1 MVKLPSNDLS
11 NSLCTYPQAAMQTLA
26 NEIEAILYLK
36 GQALSLENL
45 AEFLGCN
52 TDTVAD
58 GIIELMGDYAHRDSA
73 LEVVESSGGHY
84 ALQLKESFKSLRDKI
99 IPSEIGTGALRTL
112 AAIALKGPI
121 VQSEL
126 VEMRGGS
133 AYQHIQE
140 LVELGLVRKKRQA
153 GNRSSLVQVTDKFR
167 QTYELSEE
175 LQPYM
180 GNAKAEFLGPELPP
194 EPEAETELVDS
205 HVTEPEMPLT
215 ETIDELGE
223 NPVAEPENP
232 LVNTIE
238 DLVDSPVTESEIPL
252 VTTAEE
258 MVDSPTPKRGSL
270 LFSAVDD
277 LIDSPVTEPES
288 TLAENI
294 PELVES

>member
-1 MVKLPSNDLS
+1 
-11 NSLCTYPQAAMQTLA
+11 MQTLA

-45 AEFLGCN
+45 AEYLGCN

-140 LVELGLVRKKRQA
+140 LVDLGLVRKKRQA

-194 EPEAETELVDS
+194 EPESDAE
-205 HVTEPEMPLT
+205 
-215 ETIDELGE
+215 
-223 NPVAEPENP
+223 
-232 LVNTIE
+232 
-238 DLVDSPVTESEIPL
+238 LVDSPVTEPEVPLTETTEELSENSAAEPEKPLDNTVADSVDRVVSTLWNRPVAEPEIPL
-252 VTTAEE
+252 ATTTEE
-258 MVDSPTPKRGSL
+258 VVDSPRPEPGSL
-270 LFSAVDD
+270 LFSAVED
-277 LIDSPVTEPES
+277 LIESPTEELENP
-288 TLAENI
+288 LAENTA
-294 PELVES
+294 ELVES

>member
-1 MVKLPSNDLS
+1 
-11 NSLCTYPQAAMQTLA
+11 MQTLA

-45 AEFLGCN
+45 AEYLGCN

-140 LVELGLVRKKRQA
+140 LVDLGLVRKKRQV

-175 LQPYM
+175 LQPYI
-180 GNAKAEFLGPELPP
+180 GSAKAEFLGPELPP
-194 EPEAETELVDS
+194 ETVDS
-205 HVTEPEMPLT
+205 L
-215 ETIDELGE
+215 I
-223 NPVAEPENP
+223 AEPEQLLENP
-232 LVNTIE
+232 LDNAVE
-238 DLVDSPVTESEIPL
+238 DLVDSPIDTNTQEI
-252 VTTAEE
+252 
-258 MVDSPTPKRGSL
+258 VDSPIRKSESL
-270 LFSAVDD
+270 LFSDIEAP
-277 LIDSPVTEPES
+277 IDSPMSELES
-288 TLAENI
+288 RLAEM
-294 PELVES
+294 LQS

>member
-1 MVKLPSNDLS
+1 
-11 NSLCTYPQAAMQTLA
+11 MQTLA

-52 TDTVAD
+52 TDTIAD
-58 GIIELMGDYAHRDSA
+58 GIIELMSDYAHRDSA

-84 ALQLKESFKSLRDKI
+84 ALQLKESFKNLRDKI

-121 VQSEL
+121 IQSEL

-194 EPEAETELVDS
+194 EPEAETERFDS
-205 HVTEPEMPLT
+205 L
-215 ETIDELGE
+215 
-223 NPVAEPENP
+223 
-232 LVNTIE
+232 
-238 DLVDSPVTESEIPL
+238 
-252 VTTAEE
+252 
-258 MVDSPTPKRGSL
+258 
-270 LFSAVDD
+270 
-277 LIDSPVTEPES
+277 
-288 TLAENI
+288 LAENI
-294 PELVES
+294 AELVEVNR

>member
-1 MVKLPSNDLS
+1 
-11 NSLCTYPQAAMQTLA
+11 MQTLA

-45 AEFLGCN
+45 AEYLGCN

-140 LVELGLVRKKRQA
+140 LVDLGLVRKKRQA

-175 LQPYM
+175 LRPYM

-194 EPEAETELVDS
+194 EPESDAE
-205 HVTEPEMPLT
+205 
-215 ETIDELGE
+215 
-223 NPVAEPENP
+223 
-232 LVNTIE
+232 
-238 DLVDSPVTESEIPL
+238 LVDSPVTEPEVPLTETTEELSENSAAEPEKPLDNTVADSVDRVVSTLWNRPVAEPEIPL
-252 VTTAEE
+252 ATTTEE
-258 MVDSPTPKRGSL
+258 VVDSPRPEPGSL
-270 LFSAVDD
+270 LFSAVED
-277 LIDSPVTEPES
+277 LIESSTEELENP
-288 TLAENI
+288 LAENTA
-294 PELVES
+294 ELVES

>member
-1 MVKLPSNDLS
+1 
-11 NSLCTYPQAAMQTLA
+11 MQTLA

-45 AEFLGCN
+45 AEYLGCN
-52 TDTVAD
+52 ADTIAD

-112 AAIALKGPI
+112 AAIAIKGPI
-121 VQSEL
+121 IQSEL

-180 GNAKAEFLGPELPP
+180 GNAQAEFFGPELPP
-194 EPEAETELVDS
+194 EPELTDS
-205 HVTEPEMPLT
+205 QVSDP
-215 ETIDELGE
+215 E
-223 NPVAEPENP
+223 NPSAEITKEALHNLPAEPEIPLTKNVKRLIKNES
-232 LVNTIE
+232 LVN
-238 DLVDSPVTESEIPL
+238 D
-252 VTTAEE
+252 
-258 MVDSPTPKRGSL
+258 R
-270 LFSAVDD
+270 
-277 LIDSPVTEPES
+277 
-288 TLAENI
+288 
-294 PELVES
+294 

>member
-1 MVKLPSNDLS
+1 
-11 NSLCTYPQAAMQTLA
+11 MQTLA

-45 AEFLGCN
+45 AEYLGCN

-140 LVELGLVRKKRQA
+140 LVDLGLVRKKRQA

-175 LQPYM
+175 LKPYL
-180 GNAKAEFLGPELPP
+180 GSATPEFLGPELAPEEDLEPDMELNP
-194 EPEAETELVDS
+194 EPE
-205 HVTEPEMPLT
+205 M
-215 ETIDELGE
+215 
-223 NPVAEPENP
+223 
-232 LVNTIE
+232 
-238 DLVDSPVTESEIPL
+238 
-252 VTTAEE
+252 
-258 MVDSPTPKRGSL
+258 
-270 LFSAVDD
+270 AV
-277 LIDSPVTEPES
+277 
-288 TLAENI
+288 AENI
-294 PELVES
+294 EN

>member
-1 MVKLPSNDLS
+1 
-11 NSLCTYPQAAMQTLA
+11 MQTLA
-26 NEIEAILYLK
+26 TEIEAILYLK

-58 GIIELMGDYAHRDSA
+58 GIIELMSDYAHRDSA

-84 ALQLKESFKSLRDKI
+84 ALQLKDSFKNLRDKI

-121 VQSEL
+121 IQSEL

-140 LVELGLVRKKRQA
+140 LTELGLVRKKRQV

-175 LQPYM
+175 LQSYVD
-180 GNAKAEFLGPELPP
+180 NTKAEFLGPELPP
-194 EPEAETELVDS
+194 EPELVDPS
-205 HVTEPEMPLT
+205 
-215 ETIDELGE
+215 ET
-223 NPVAEPENP
+223 EPENP
-232 LVNTIE
+232 LATATQELVNDSIE
-238 DLVDSPVTESEIPL
+238 EPKSPLTNAMEAPIDIP
-252 VTTAEE
+252 A
-258 MVDSPTPKRGSL
+258 
-270 LFSAVDD
+270 
-277 LIDSPVTEPES
+277 TEPE
-288 TLAENI
+288 TPLAEHSSEMI
-294 PELVES
+294 EG

>member
-1 MVKLPSNDLS
+1 MVKLPS

-45 AEFLGCN
+45 AEYLGCN
-52 TDTVAD
+52 ADTVAD

-73 LEVVESSGGHY
+73 LEVVESTGGHY

-140 LVELGLVRKKRQA
+140 LVDLGLVRKKRQV

-167 QTYELSEE
+167 QTYELSDE

-194 EPEAETELVDS
+194 EPELAESPVPEL
-205 HVTEPEMPLT
+205 
-215 ETIDELGE
+215 E
-223 NPVAEPENP
+223 NPP
-232 LVNTIE
+232 
-238 DLVDSPVTESEIPL
+238 TEI
-252 VTTAEE
+252 TQ
-258 MVDSPTPKRGSL
+258 
-270 LFSAVDD
+270 
-277 LIDSPVTEPES
+277 
-288 TLAENI
+288 
-294 PELVES
+294 ELVENLATEPAIPSAANVAELIES

>member
-1 MVKLPSNDLS
+1 
-11 NSLCTYPQAAMQTLA
+11 MQTLA

-45 AEFLGCN
+45 AEYLGCN
-52 TDTVAD
+52 ADTVAD

-140 LVELGLVRKKRQA
+140 LVDLGLVRKKRQA
-153 GNRSSLVQVTDKFR
+153 GNRSSIVQVTDKFR
-167 QTYELSEE
+167 QTYELSDE

-194 EPEAETELVDS
+194 EPDVELVDS
-205 HVTEPEMPLT
+205 HVTEPDT
-215 ETIDELGE
+215 TQT
-223 NPVAEPENP
+223 A
-232 LVNTIE
+232 TIE
-238 DLVDSPVTESEIPL
+238 ESAAESEISL
-252 VTTAEE
+252 ANNIQQKF
-258 MVDSPTPKRGSL
+258 DIPTVESESL
-270 LFSAVDD
+270 LFSAVED
-277 LIDSPVTEPES
+277 LAESPTAA
-288 TLAENI
+288 TDTLLAENSE
-294 PELVES
+294 ELVEI

>member
-1 MVKLPSNDLS
+1 
-11 NSLCTYPQAAMQTLA
+11 MQTLA

-73 LEVVESSGGHY
+73 LEVVESSGGNY

-140 LVELGLVRKKRQA
+140 LVDLGLVRKKRQA
-153 GNRSSLVQVTDKFR
+153 GNRSSIVQVTDKFR

-194 EPEAETELVDS
+194 DAELIDSHTTELEIP
-205 HVTEPEMPLT
+205 TAENIE
-215 ETIDELGE
+215 ELSKS
-223 NPVAEPENP
+223 PAPEPENP
-232 LVNTIE
+232 LVDTVE
-238 DLVDSPVTESEIPL
+238 DLIENPISAPEMPL
-252 VTTAEE
+252 NEKIA
-258 MVDSPTPKRGSL
+258 
-270 LFSAVDD
+270 
-277 LIDSPVTEPES
+277 
-288 TLAENI
+288 
-294 PELVES
+294 ELVEN

>member
-1 MVKLPSNDLS
+1 
-11 NSLCTYPQAAMQTLA
+11 MQTLA

-140 LVELGLVRKKRQA
+140 LVELGLVRKKRQV

-194 EPEAETELVDS
+194 EAEA
-205 HVTEPEMPLT
+205 
-215 ETIDELGE
+215 
-223 NPVAEPENP
+223 
-232 LVNTIE
+232 
-238 DLVDSPVTESEIPL
+238 DLVDSPVTEPEMPL
-252 VTTAEE
+252 PKTIEE
-258 MVDSPTPKRGSL
+258 LGEN
-270 LFSAVDD
+270 
-277 LIDSPVTEPES
+277 PVVELENL
-288 TLAENI
+288 LAENI

>member
-1 MVKLPSNDLS
+1 
-11 NSLCTYPQAAMQTLA
+11 MQTLA

-45 AEFLGCN
+45 AEYLGCN

-121 VQSEL
+121 IQSEL

-140 LVELGLVRKKRQA
+140 LVELGLVRKKRQT

-175 LQPYM
+175 LKPFL
-180 GNAKAEFLGPELPP
+180 GSATPEFLGPELAP
-194 EPEAETELVDS
+194 EEEL
-205 HVTEPEMPLT
+205 EPEMDLNSAP
-215 ETIDELGE
+215 ES
-223 NPVAEPENP
+223 EPEMA
-232 LVNTIE
+232 LV
-238 DLVDSPVTESEIPL
+238 
-252 VTTAEE
+252 
-258 MVDSPTPKRGSL
+258 
-270 LFSAVDD
+270 
-277 LIDSPVTEPES
+277 
-288 TLAENI
+288 ENI
-294 PELVES
+294 EN

>member
-1 MVKLPSNDLS
+1 
-11 NSLCTYPQAAMQTLA
+11 MQTLA

-140 LVELGLVRKKRQA
+140 LVDLGLVRKKRQA

-194 EPEAETELVDS
+194 EPETELVDS
-205 HVTEPEMPLT
+205 PTTEPEIPLT
-215 ETIDELGE
+215 ETLEEISE
-223 NPVAEPENP
+223 NSASEPENP
-232 LVNTIE
+232 PEKPLDNTVE
-238 DLVDSPVTESEIPL
+238 DLVDSSVAAPASPLATNPEESGNTLAESE
-252 VTTAEE
+252 
-258 MVDSPTPKRGSL
+258 SL
-270 LFSAVDD
+270 LFSAVED
-277 LIDSPVTEPES
+277 LMEDSATEPAS
-288 TLAENI
+288 PLAENN

>member
-1 MVKLPSNDLS
+1 
-11 NSLCTYPQAAMQTLA
+11 MQTLA

-205 HVTEPEMPLT
+205 PVTEPEMPLT

>member
-1 MVKLPSNDLS
+1 
-11 NSLCTYPQAAMQTLA
+11 MQTLA

-45 AEFLGCN
+45 AEYLGCN

-140 LVELGLVRKKRQA
+140 LVDLGLVRKKRQA

-194 EPEAETELVDS
+194 EPESDAE
-205 HVTEPEMPLT
+205 
-215 ETIDELGE
+215 
-223 NPVAEPENP
+223 
-232 LVNTIE
+232 
-238 DLVDSPVTESEIPL
+238 LVDSPVTEPEVPLTETTEELSENSAAEPEKPLDNTVADSVDRVASTLWNRPVAEPEIPL
-252 VTTAEE
+252 ATTTEE
-258 MVDSPTPKRGSL
+258 VVDSPRPEPGSL
-270 LFSAVDD
+270 LFSAVED
-277 LIDSPVTEPES
+277 LIESPTEELENP
-288 TLAENI
+288 LAENTA
-294 PELVES
+294 ELVES